1 MSPGL
6 IHGIG
11 ERARRTAA
19 ELAWAQ
25 WSVMAPGTAAAERR
39 PRSIVDPEA
48 LVLLSLAMREADAR
62 LNDVVLG
69 WARRGAAL
77 LSVQRMTTL
86 AEGFPGPV
94 RDALGDFAAA
104 AGERRWRAHAGAAQ
118 ADDRPLPGE
127 APLVPLRLTVGPAL
141 MLRLRAGFGVGAKAD
156 LLALLLGLRGAPA
169 AVSLMAAAT
178 GYSGRALRTAAEEMA
193 LAGFIERQ
201 ESTPVAYR
209 ADYTAWAGVLR
220 LFRLSAAQMTDVPKW
235 RYWAAVFAFLAE
247 VDCWATEAEEQGW
260 SPYRASSSAR
270 DLVQDHARPLQL
282 AGLRLPDPAT
292 PGGAAFLED
301 LAAGMDRVHAGCLK
315 NL

>member
-1 MSPGL
+1 MSAGL
-6 IHGIG
+6 VRSIG
-11 ERARRTAA
+11 ERARRTAG
-19 ELAWAQ
+19 EVAWAQ
-25 WSVMAPGTAAAERR
+25 WSVLAPGAAAPERR

-48 LVLLSLAMREADAR
+48 LVLLSLAMRQADPR
-62 LNDVVLG
+62 LEDVVLG
-69 WARRGAAL
+69 WARRGASL

-118 ADDRPLPGE
+118 QDERQAAGEQPLGP
-127 APLVPLRLTVGPAL
+127 VRLTVGPAL

-201 ESTPVAYR
+201 ENAPVAYR

-220 LFRLSAAQMTDVPKW
+220 LFRLSAARMTDVPRW
-235 RYWAAVFAFLAE
+235 QYWAAVFAFLAE
-247 VDCWATEAEEQGW
+247 VDCWAADAEEHGW
-260 SPYRASSSAR
+260 SAYRASSSAR
-270 DLVQDHARPLQL
+270 DLVRDHTRPLLL
-282 AGLRLPDPAT
+282 AGLRLPDPAE

-301 LAAGMDRVHAGCLK
+301 LAAGMDRVHAWCVKHL
-315 NL
+315 